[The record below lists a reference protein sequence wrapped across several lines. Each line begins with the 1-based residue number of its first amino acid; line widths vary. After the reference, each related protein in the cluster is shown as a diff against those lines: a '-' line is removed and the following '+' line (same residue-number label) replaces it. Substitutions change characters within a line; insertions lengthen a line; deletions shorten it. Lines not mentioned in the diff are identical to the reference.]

1 MQNITFIR
9 NWIILQIALAGTAL
23 ATTPAVAQET
33 AQNIIP
39 RLPPRPELEPRPPEE
54 LPSPEELLERPLP
67 TPPQPQ
73 IEPGLST
80 IIVSGFEIVGNTAFS
95 EAELQKVLEKFAN
108 RPITF
113 AELLQVEAVITQ
125 LYIDNGYLNSGASI
139 SPQTLETG
147 TVTVRITEGSLAQ
160 INVTVDGR
168 LNPGYVRSRL
178 AIGGRDP
185 LNVNH
190 LQEALQLLQIDPLIE
205 NIRAELSQGTRR
217 ELWTLDVEVKV
228 APAFEPQIIAD
239 NSRNP
244 SVGSFQRE
252 AQLYHGNL
260 LGLGDKIS
268 IAYNNTDGSD
278 GYEGSYSL
286 PINGRN
292 GTIDFLYR
300 SVDSD
305 IIEPPFSD
313 LDIKSNSRSYELTY
327 RQPVVRRARVGSGSI
342 RELALGL
349 SATRRESD
357 TTLLGERFPLS
368 LGANSRGETRISAV
382 RFFQEWTQRT
392 SREVLAARSQFSLGV
407 GALDATIN
415 KDEPDSRFFAWRGQ
429 GLWLRQLGPDANL
442 VLRSDIQLATI
453 DLVPLEQFGL
463 GGIRSVRGYRQDALL
478 ADNGVFA
485 SAELFL
491 PVWRVPQKDM
501 VLSFI
506 PFVDVGTVWNSGRKN
521 PDDTTLLS
529 LGVGLQWQ
537 IAEKLRVR
545 LDWGIPL
552 IDINQN
558 QRERTWQ
565 ENGLYFSIELNP
577 FSNR

>member
-1 MQNITFIR
+1 VQNTTFIR
-9 NWIILQIALAGTAL
+9 HWLILPIALAGTVL
-23 ATTPAVAQET
+23 AATPAAGQQT

-39 RLPPRPELEPRPPEE
+39 RLPPRRELEPRPEE
-54 LPSPEELLERPLP
+54 LPSPEDLLRTPLP
-67 TPPQPQ
+67 TPPQTQ
-73 IEPGLST
+73 IEPGLRT
-80 IIVSGFEIVGNTAFS
+80 IVVPGFEIVGNTAFS
-95 EAELQKVLEKFAN
+95 KEDLEKELEEFTN

-125 LYIDNGYLNSGASI
+125 MYIDKGYLNSGAVI
-139 SPQTLETG
+139 PPQKLGTD
-147 TVTVRITEGSLAQ
+147 TVTIIIKEGSLAE

-178 AIGGRDP
+178 AIGGRKP
-185 LNVNH
+185 LNVNR
-190 LQEALQLLQIDPLIE
+190 LQEALQLLRIDPLIE
-205 NIRAELSQGTRR
+205 SIRAELSQGTRR
-217 ELWTLDVEVKV
+217 DLWTLDVEVKV

-252 AQLYHGNL
+252 AQIYHGNL
-260 LGLGDKIS
+260 LGQGDRIS
-268 IAYNNTDGSD
+268 IAYKNTDGSD
-278 GYEGSYSL
+278 GYEGSYSV
-286 PINGRN
+286 PINARN
-292 GTIDFLYR
+292 GTLSVLYR

-305 IIEPPFSD
+305 IIEPPFDD

-327 RQPVVRRARVGSGSI
+327 RQPVVRRASSGSI

-368 LGANSRGETRISAV
+368 PGANSRGETRISAV

-392 SREVLAARSQFSLGV
+392 RREVLAARSQFSLGV

-429 GLWLRQLGPDANL
+429 GLWLRELGPDTNL
-442 VLRSDIQLATI
+442 VIRSDMQLATI
-453 DLVPLEQFGL
+453 DLVPLEQFGV

-478 ADNGVFA
+478 ADNGIFA

-491 PVWRVPQKDM
+491 PVWRVHQKDM

-521 PDDTTLLS
+521 PSDTTLLS

-552 IDINQN
+552 IDIDQN
-558 QRERTWQ
+558 QRKRTWQ
-565 ENGLYFSIELNP
+565 ENGVYFSIELNP

>member
-1 MQNITFIR
+1 VQNITFIR
-9 NWIILQIALAGTAL
+9 NWLILPIALAGTVLAATPAL
-23 ATTPAVAQET
+23 AQPT

-39 RLPPRPELEPRPPEE
+39 RLPPRRELEPRPEE
-54 LPSPEELLERPLP
+54 LPPPEDLLRTPLP

-73 IEPGLST
+73 IEPGLRT
-80 IIVSGFEIVGNTAFS
+80 IVVPGFEIVGNTAFS
-95 EAELQKVLEKFAN
+95 EEQLQDLLAQFAN

-139 SPQTLETG
+139 SPQALETG
-147 TVTVRITEGSLAQ
+147 TVRVRITEGSLAP

-178 AIGGRDP
+178 AIGGRKP
-185 LNVNH
+185 LNVNR

-205 NIRAELSQGTRR
+205 SIKAELSQGTRR
-217 ELWTLDVEVKV
+217 SLWTLDVEVKV

-260 LGLGDKIS
+260 LGQGDRIS
-268 IAYNNTDGSD
+268 IAYKNTDGSD

-292 GTIDFLYR
+292 GTLSVLYR

-305 IIEPPFSD
+305 IIEPPFDD

-327 RQPVVRRARVGSGSI
+327 RQPVVRRASLGSV

-368 LGANSRGETRISAV
+368 LGANSRGETRISAL

-392 SREVLAARSQFSLGV
+392 RREVLAARSQFSLGV

-429 GLWLRQLGPDANL
+429 GLWLRQLGPDTNL
-442 VLRSDIQLATI
+442 VIRSDMQLATI
-453 DLVPLEQFGL
+453 DLVPLEQFGV

-478 ADNGVFA
+478 ADNGIFA

-491 PVWRVPQKDM
+491 PVWRVPQKEM

-506 PFVDVGTVWNSGRKN
+506 PFVDVGTVWNSGREN
-521 PDDTTLLS
+521 PEDTTLLS

-537 IAEKLRVR
+537 IAEKLRIR

-552 IDINQN
+552 IDIDQN

>member
-1 MQNITFIR
+1 MRNITLIR
-9 NWIILQIALAGTAL
+9 HLLILPIALAGTAL

-33 AQNIIP
+33 TQNIIP
-39 RLPPRPELEPRPPEE
+39 RLPPRPELEPWPPQE

-67 TPPQPQ
+67 TPRKPQ
-73 IEPGLST
+73 IEPGSST
-80 IIVSGFEIVGNTAFS
+80 IVVSGFEIVGNTAFR
-95 EAELQKVLEKFAN
+95 EAELQKVLEKFVN

-125 LYIDNGYLNSGASI
+125 MYIDNGYLNSGASI

-147 TVTVRITEGSLAQ
+147 TVTVRITEGSLAD

-168 LNPGYVRSRL
+168 LNEGYVRSRL
-178 AIGGRDP
+178 AIGGRKP
-185 LNVNH
+185 LNVNR

-244 SVGSFQRE
+244 SVGSFQRQ

-260 LGLGDKIS
+260 LGLGDRIS

-292 GTIDFLYR
+292 ATIYFLYR

-305 IIEPPFSD
+305 IIEPPFDD

-327 RQPVVRRARVGSGSI
+327 RQPVVRRASSGSV

-368 LGANSRGETRISAV
+368 LGANSRGETRVSAV

-392 SREVLAARSQFSLGV
+392 RREVLAARSQFSLGV
-407 GALDATIN
+407 GAFNATIN

-478 ADNGVFA
+478 ADNGILA
-485 SAELFL
+485 SAELRL
-491 PVWRVPQKDM
+491 PVWRVPEKEM
-501 VLSFI
+501 LLSLI
-506 PFVDVGTVWNSGRKN
+506 PFVDVGTVWNSGREN
-521 PDDTTLLS
+521 PEDTTLLS

-552 IDINQN
+552 IDINQ
-558 QRERTWQ
+558 RERTWQ

>member
-1 MQNITFIR
+1 
-9 NWIILQIALAGTAL
+9 
-23 ATTPAVAQET
+23 
-33 AQNIIP
+33 
-39 RLPPRPELEPRPPEE
+39 
-54 LPSPEELLERPLP
+54 LP

-80 IIVSGFEIVGNTAFS
+80 IVVSGFEIVGNTAFS
-95 EAELQKVLEKFAN
+95 EKKLQEVLEKFAN

-139 SPQTLETG
+139 SPQKLETG
-147 TVTVRITEGSLAQ
+147 IVTVRITEGSLAE

-178 AIGGRDP
+178 AIGGRKP
-185 LNVNH
+185 LKINR
-190 LQEALQLLQIDPLIE
+190 LEEALQLLQIDPLIE

-228 APAFEPQIIAD
+228 APAFEPQIVAD

-252 AQLYHGNL
+252 VQLYHGNL
-260 LGLGDKIS
+260 LGLGDKLD

-286 PINGRN
+286 PINARN
-292 GTIDFLYR
+292 GTLSFLYR

-305 IIEPPFSD
+305 IIEPPFD
-313 LDIKSNSRSYELTY
+313 ELDIKSNSRSYELTY
-327 RQPVVRRARVGSGSI
+327 RQPVVRRASSGRQPVVRRASSGSV

-368 LGANSRGETRISAV
+368 PGANSRGETRISAV

-392 SREVLAARSQFSLGV
+392 RREVLAARSQFSLGV
-407 GALDATIN
+407 GAFDATIN

-429 GLWLRQLGPDANL
+429 GLWLRQLGPDTNL
-442 VLRSDIQLATI
+442 VIRSDMQLATI
-453 DLVPLEQFGL
+453 DLVPLEQFGV

-478 ADNGVFA
+478 ADNGIFA
-485 SAELFL
+485 SAELF
-491 PVWRVPQKDM
+491 
-501 VLSFI
+501 
-506 PFVDVGTVWNSGRKN
+506 
-521 PDDTTLLS
+521 
-529 LGVGLQWQ
+529 
-537 IAEKLRVR
+537 
-545 LDWGIPL
+545 
-552 IDINQN
+552 
-558 QRERTWQ
+558 
-565 ENGLYFSIELNP
+565 
-577 FSNR
+577 